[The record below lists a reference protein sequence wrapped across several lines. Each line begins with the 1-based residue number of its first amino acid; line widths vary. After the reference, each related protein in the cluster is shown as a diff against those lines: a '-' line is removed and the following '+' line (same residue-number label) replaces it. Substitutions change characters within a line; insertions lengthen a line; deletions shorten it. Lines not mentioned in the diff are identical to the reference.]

1 MIEFKQPALVGEL
14 RRRIAEGVYSGTL
27 PTTLELAAEFGVNPK
42 TMNKTIAHLVADGL
56 LERRRSSGTRIC
68 SPPQEG

>member
-27 PTTLELAAEFGVNPK
+27 PTTLELASTPK
-42 TMNKTIAHLVADGL
+42 
-56 LERRRSSGTRIC
+56 R
-68 SPPQEG
+68 